1 MWNSRDNRQPAS
13 GRRREWPAA
22 TYRRLARSDD
32 LVTFGVRV
40 RQTDMLVSAETNLER
55 QALALVV
62 DARAQ
67 IEGQIAAQPEFLSSL
82 VPLAPDPAAPP
93 VVAAMLEAARRARV
107 GPMAAVAGAVA
118 DYVGRGL
125 AANSAQIIVENGGD
139 IFVRSRQGREIA
151 LVAEHNA
158 LAGLRIAIPAVPDG
172 AGIATS
178 AGTLGHSLSFGRA
191 DAVMVFA
198 ESGALADAI
207 ATAMGN
213 MVNCAG
219 DLKSA
224 LEWSRELGAR
234 AAAILADGHMAAW
247 GEIELLG

>member
-1 MWNSRDNRQPAS
+1 MDNPQLAAQRGQ
-13 GRRREWPAA
+13 EWSAA
-22 TYRRLARSDD
+22 AYRRLARSDD

-40 RQTDMLVSAETNLER
+40 GQTDLLVSAETKLEPET
-55 QALALVV
+55 LALVR

-67 IEGQIAAQPEFLSSL
+67 IEAHIARRPEFLSSL
-82 VPLAPDPAAPP
+82 VPLAPDPAASP
-93 VVAAMLEAARRARV
+93 VVAAMLEASRRARV
-107 GPMAAVAGAVA
+107 GPMAAVAGAIA
-118 DYVGRGL
+118 EYVGRGL
-125 AANSAQIIVENGGD
+125 AASSAQIIVENGGD

-151 LVAEHNA
+151 LLAEHNA

-207 ATAMGN
+207 ATALGN
-213 MVNCAG
+213 MVNCAD
-219 DLKSA
+219 DLQMA
-224 LEWSRELGAR
+224 LERSREFGAR